1 MAFTDRL
8 QDVFFRGV
16 SDVAAAGA
24 DAIRGN
30 QEKAAVQNNA
40 PASAADV
47 DKSNKMLTFG
57 LVGIGAVVLLL
68 VVTRK

>member
-30 QEKAAVQNNA
+30 QEKAAIQNNA
-40 PASAADV
+40 SASAADV
-47 DKSNKMLTFG
+47 DKGNKMLTFG
-57 LVGIGAVVLLL
+57 LIGVGAVVLLL
-68 VVTRK
+68 VLRRK